1 MHEYEGLVRGAL
13 DVLEAGD
20 LEGYVACF
28 TEDIVQTTPLGVF
41 HGKAEALAFLQR
53 SFRDTL
59 AAHFR
64 RVEHLLVSGESVA
77 VWLTFGGTVAATG
90 RSFEV
95 EGCTIFDIRDSKVC
109 AITEYIDFTEAQAAF
124 DVA

>member
-28 TEDIVQTTPLGVF
+28 TEDIVQTTPFGVF
-41 HGKAEALAFLQR
+41 HGKAEVLGFLRQT
-53 SFRDTL
+53 FVETL

-64 RVEHLLVSGESVA
+64 RVEHLLVSGETVA

-90 RSFEV
+90 KSFAV
-95 EGCTIFDIRDSKVC
+95 EGCSIFRIRDDKVC
-109 AITEYIDFTEAQAAF
+109 GISEYLDFTEAQAAF
-124 DVA
+124 VG